1 MVIQTNEHEFKGK
14 TLQEYLEWKYP
25 TQEDKEGVREVNTL
39 RRIKKGFKEGDSSH
53 QILKSIFK
61 KIEYYPDLEGREL
74 DLREFKNVGLINVYG
89 KYLKTPLTKLN
100 VNGLD
105 NLTSLVCSNNSFA
118 SIDFLKQLPRPEN

>member
-100 VNGLD
+100 VNGL
-105 NLTSLVCSNNSFA
+105 
-118 SIDFLKQLPRPEN
+118 